1 VPRQLADYE
10 LPSVPGEDGASILV
24 VASGRN
30 AEVSKSES
38 LVVAEPRARIC
49 KGSTMI
55 EVDGDPLGAFQEIID
70 ARILIVNGD
79 RQGPVEI
86 INGTKFIGTG
96 SPALLPK
103 HIWQTSSQ

>member
-1 VPRQLADYE
+1 MPRQLADYE

-24 VASGRN
+24 VASGRK
-30 AEVSKSES
+30 AEVSESES
-38 LVVAEPRARIC
+38 LVVAEPRARIR

-55 EVDGDPLGAFQEIID
+55 EVDGDPLGVVQEIAD
-70 ARILIVNGD
+70 ARILIVNGE

-103 HIWQTSSQ
+103 HIWQNSSQ